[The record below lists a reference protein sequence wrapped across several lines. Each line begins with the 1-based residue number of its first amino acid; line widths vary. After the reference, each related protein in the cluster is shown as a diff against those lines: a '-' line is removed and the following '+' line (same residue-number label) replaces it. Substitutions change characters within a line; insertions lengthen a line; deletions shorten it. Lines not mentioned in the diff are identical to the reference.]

1 MEATKSCTGITVRS
15 LRQLAGAVF
24 GHYVVHWHVDDY
36 RHQYRAD
43 QVKRSRDREVPRAGL
58 RPAGIRHDQLGNAQ
72 SGGAEEDGQEE
83 RVENRA
89 LMACM
94 AAMPSAAGRRPNASM
109 TATEK
114 AKNTPAIN
122 VQLAAAATWIVRTMA
137 SGIGCPP
144 RISDQQ
150 IQVLSGSLDER
161 DDDTSCRPWP

>member
-1 MEATKSCTGITVRS
+1 MGLTGENS
-15 LRQLAGAVF
+15 
-24 GHYVVHWHVDDY
+24 
-36 RHQYRAD
+36 RA
-43 QVKRSRDREVPRAGL
+43 K
-58 RPAGIRHDQLGNAQ
+58 AQ
-72 SGGAEEDGQEE
+72 NVGGDSS
-83 RVENRA
+83 VENRA

-122 VQLAAAATWIVRTMA
+122 AQLAAAATWIVRTMA